1 MKPFREEGVHQC
13 IEPFR
18 CLNRIGSY
26 VCSCPYKVYRLE
38 DGILVCREETTTGID
53 SLGALLKNT
62 ATAIENCTDTDGTQK
77 TCNPKDK
84 GEFCDNIVSTK
95 ILSFIKS

>member
-1 MKPFREEGVHQC
+1 MKTFCKEGVHQC

-38 DGILVCREETTTGID
+38 DGVLVCREETTTGIN

-84 GEFCDNIVSTK
+84 GEFFVIILSIK
-95 ILSFIKS
+95 ISSFIKS

>member
-1 MKPFREEGVHQC
+1 M
-13 IEPFR
+13 
-18 CLNRIGSY
+18 
-26 VCSCPYKVYRLE
+26 E
-38 DGILVCREETTTGID
+38 DGVLVCREETTTGIN